1 MVAFSSSRTKNAVRR
16 GAVGFALALPL
27 ISGLPAQAQVEEV
40 QVEAEVVEEEAVVE
54 DGTGTDGVEAELIDE
69 EIEVEQIEVSP
80 APAATPVA
88 EPIEEVPGQPRV
100 LIT

>member
-27 ISGLPAQAQVEEV
+27 ISGIPAQAQVEDV

-54 DGTGTDGVEAELIDE
+54 DGNGTDGVETDGVEAELIDE
-69 EIEVEQIEVSP
+69 EIEVE
-80 APAATPVA
+80 
-88 EPIEEVPGQPRV
+88 
-100 LIT
+100 